1 MTEKPTEKQSIALTN
16 LTAGYGNTTFL
27 KNISREIFL
36 GETTV
41 ILGPNGCG
49 KSTLLKCIA
58 RQLPLMSGAIKLC
71 GADIRSIHPKDFA
84 KRLSYLKQSRE
95 FPSITAESLVLHGRF
110 PYLGFPRQYSE
121 KDKAITKEAMEKTGV
136 WTLRHKLVSALSGG
150 ECQKVYLAMALAQ
163 STEILLLD
171 EPTTF
176 LDIQV
181 QLELLSLLNTLKKE
195 GKTILAVLHDLNA
208 ALKIADRLLMM
219 KAGQI
224 LFDGNPTELIQSGA
238 IDDVF
243 QVKTSIVTI
252 NEKMQVFFD

>member
-1 MTEKPTEKQSIALTN
+1 MNETRKISIKN
-16 LTAGYGNTTFL
+16 ISAGYGNKAFL
-27 KNISREIFL
+27 QNISQEIFL

-58 RQLPLMSGAIKLC
+58 RQLPLMKGEISLC
-71 GADIRSIHPKDFA
+71 GTDIQRIKPKDYA
-84 KRLSYLKQSRE
+84 QQLSYLKQNRE
-95 FPSITAESLVLHGRF
+95 FPSISAESLVLHGRF

-121 KDKAITKEAMEKTGV
+121 KDKRIAKEAMLKTGV
-136 WTLRHKLVSALSGG
+136 WDLRHKLVSELSGG

-181 QLELLSLLNTLKKE
+181 QLEFLSLLKALKKD
-195 GKTILAVLHDLNA
+195 GKTILLVLHDLNA
-208 ALKIADRLLMM
+208 ALKISDRLLLM
-219 KAGQI
+219 KEGAI
-224 LFDGNPTELIQSGA
+224 VSDGKPEALLESGA
-238 IDDVF
+238 IDQVF
-243 QVKTSIVTI
+243 QIRTKLVRLDG
-252 NEKMQVFFD
+252 ELQVFILSHV